1 MSDQRT
7 PEFGEEF
14 WLAVHRRAERVREL
28 VLEEIEQAERMVFS
42 EADSSA
48 AVAADGHNVV
58 PVFTDPFWDEVE
70 TRARRVRAM
79 AAESLAEAEDRL
91 LGDERVPVTTISPRP
106 ASGFGAT
113 LRNLGR
119 TLNLQRSDAFG
130 FVAALL
136 AAVLLVPQ
144 LIAPVWSNAGVEPP
158 SILRFILIGD
168 KNRVEEQAS
177 ETEAE
182 EGSIDSTESSAEVSS
197 AAAPP
202 EGTSSGGGA
211 EAEAGAEGISPT
223 GEGGAQGAAA
233 QGPPGPGQSGDPG
246 AAAAAS
252 PTPASSPS
260 PAPIP
265 AAPPAAPLGV
275 KAVAASPF
283 AIQITWTDAS
293 ADEIAFQID
302 RRVPDGAPASVE
314 RVGKDVTSF
323 LWTNLAPETR
333 ACFRVR
339 AVGESVRSE
348 WAPAAAPGYAC
359 ATTPAAPAEPP
370 AAGPPAPQPQAS
382 PSPAAPPA

>member
-1 MSDQRT
+1 
-7 PEFGEEF
+7 
-14 WLAVHRRAERVREL
+14 VRGL

-48 AVAADGHNVV
+48 AVAADGRNVV

-91 LGDERVPVTTISPRP
+91 LGDEQVPVTTISPRP

-168 KNRVEEQAS
+168 KNKVEERAS

-182 EGSIDSTESSAEVSS
+182 EGSIDSTESSAEDPS
-197 AAAPP
+197 AAAPAEP
-202 EGTSSGGGA
+202 TSSEGGA
-211 EAEAGAEGISPT
+211 DAEAGAEGISPT
-223 GEGGAQGAAA
+223 GEGGTQGAAA
-233 QGPPGPGQSGDPG
+233 QGTPGPGQSGEPG
-246 AAAAAS
+246 SAASAS
-252 PTPASSPS
+252 PTPASSPA

-339 AVGESVRSE
+339 SVGESVRSD

-370 AAGPPAPQPQAS
+370 AGGPPAPQPQAS